1 VGLALVCLG
10 DLVEEGLGADGR
22 LTIDGGEP
30 FSRGLVGLG
39 GLDDGAVGSDGRS
52 DDQGEREGVA
62 WPGVNLGGALWAV
75 DHDDRVV
82 GAFGE
87 AVDAD
92 LAQAATE
99 GVDEAGAQVGAE
111 RSGKSGA
118 MAEEAKGDLYGGLLA
133 DPDRQAPAALGL
145 LEEDDVLVSA
155 EAGNEAD
162 VADRHVEE
170 VAVGGGWHDG
180 LLRTIRRGRR
190 GSLLMLPVPG
200 WGRVKPV
207 PR

>member
-82 GAFGE
+82 GAFAE

-99 GVDEAGAQVGAE
+99 GLDQASGQVGTE
-111 RSGKSGA
+111 RSRELRA
-118 MAEEAKGDLYGGLLA
+118 
-133 DPDRQAPAALGL
+133 
-145 LEEDDVLVSA
+145 
-155 EAGNEAD
+155 
-162 VADRHVEE
+162 VA
-170 VAVGGGWHDG
+170 
-180 LLRTIRRGRR
+180 
-190 GSLLMLPVPG
+190 
-200 WGRVKPV
+200 
-207 PR
+207 

>member
-1 VGLALVCLG
+1 VGPGARCLG

-22 LTIDGGEP
+22 LTVDGGEP

-52 DDQGEREGVA
+52 DDQGERAGVA

-92 LAQAATE
+92 LAQVATE
-99 GVDEAGAQVGAE
+99 G
-111 RSGKSGA
+111 
-118 MAEEAKGDLYGGLLA
+118 
-133 DPDRQAPAALGL
+133 
-145 LEEDDVLVSA
+145 
-155 EAGNEAD
+155 
-162 VADRHVEE
+162 

-180 LLRTIRRGRR
+180 PLRTTRRGRR

-200 WGRVKPV
+200 WGRVRPV

>member
-1 VGLALVCLG
+1 MGLALVCLG

-118 MAEEAKGDLYGGLLA
+118 VAEEAKGDLYGGLLA

-145 LEEDDVLVSA
+145 LEEATCWSRPKRVTRRTSLTGMS
-155 EAGNEAD
+155 
-162 VADRHVEE
+162 RKSRS
-170 VAVGGGWHDG
+170 VAVGMTASFARSGEGGVA
-180 LLRTIRRGRR
+180 RF
-190 GSLLMLPVPG
+190 
-200 WGRVKPV
+200 
-207 PR
+207 